1 MERWTTTQPVTQ
13 TLPDGT
19 YRIILPCY
27 GIVIERRIGYG
38 GTIHSQLKDGVRKG
52 SRLAAAMDAL
62 ESIILAHEIAG
73 VDIATPAYLEGI
85 EEAVQAVWDH
95 FARE

>member
-1 MERWTTTQPVTQ
+1 
-13 TLPDGT
+13 
-19 YRIILPCY
+19 
-27 GIVIERRIGYG
+27 
-38 GTIHSQLKDGVRKG
+38 
-52 SRLAAAMDAL
+52 MDAL